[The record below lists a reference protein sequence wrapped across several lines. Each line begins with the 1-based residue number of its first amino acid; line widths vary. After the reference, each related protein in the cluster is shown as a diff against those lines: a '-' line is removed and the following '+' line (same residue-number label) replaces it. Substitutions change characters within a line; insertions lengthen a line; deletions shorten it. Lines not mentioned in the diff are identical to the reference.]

1 MIIVRIRSTQPYSRG
16 FRFAFS
22 VTWQVSWLSPKRLPS
37 RSSQWLFLS
46 FHNGNNSS
54 GYCSGLS
61 PDSLYT
67 RVEHPVSPMSD
78 AKLII
83 KDESAKKMVSFYHY
97 ALGRFHPDV

>member
-1 MIIVRIRSTQPYSRG
+1 MAG
-16 FRFAFS
+16 FLALSEKTAFPILS
-22 VTWQVSWLSPKRLPS
+22 VAF
-37 RSSQWLFLS
+37 LFLS
-46 FHNGNNSS
+46 FHNGDDSS

-83 KDESAKKMVSFYHY
+83 KGESAKKMLSFYHHGA
-97 ALGRFHPDV
+97 ALTR